1 MSDSPINLRRAR
13 DDDAATIA
21 DFNAAMALETEQ
33 LTLDRR
39 TLDAGVRAALDDEA
53 KAVYFLAE
61 IDGRVVGQLMITHEW
76 SDWRNGT
83 LWWIQSVYVHQ
94 AHRRRGVF
102 RALYLH
108 ARDQAKRAGAVG
120 VRLYVEENNHVGQ
133 ATYQSL
139 GMSMTHYR
147 VMEETWAADV

>member
-1 MSDSPINLRRAR
+1 MSDSPIIIRRGTI
-13 DDDAATIA
+13 DDAATIA
-21 DFNAAMALETEQ
+21 EFNAAMALETEA

-39 TLDAGVRAALDDEA
+39 TLDAGVRAALADEA

-61 IDGRVVGQLMITHEW
+61 VDGRVVGQLMITHEW
-76 SDWRNGT
+76 SDWRNGP
-83 LWWIQSVYVHQ
+83 LWWIQSVYVQ
-94 AHRRRGVF
+94 KDHRRRGVF

-108 ARDQAKRAGAVG
+108 ARDEAKRAGAVG

-133 ATYQSL
+133 STYRSL

-147 VMEETWAADV
+147 VMEETWRTS